1 MWRAD
6 AQERGSHVAGIKV
19 GVDLPPQHTTYAEY
33 RDGWLRADRMGV
45 DSIWVWDHFFPLS
58 GDPNGP
64 HFEAWSLLSAL
75 GAQTERAQVG
85 NLVLAMSYRN
95 PALLSAMAKTL
106 DHATGG
112 KLILGLGA
120 GWNERDYREYGYEFG
135 TAGERLRNLER
146 GIQIIKERWEKD
158 NPKPVRGTI
167 PILVGGSGEKVTLRI
182 TAQYADLWNGG
193 APVERFRHKNG
204 VLDEWCRRVGRDPAA
219 IERTVLLDSRNL
231 DSVDDF
237 VAAGATHLIYR
248 VGTAAPWDFGPVEQL
263 LAWRD
268 KRSDE

>member
-1 MWRAD
+1 MA
-6 AQERGSHVAGIKV
+6 AIKI
-19 GVDLPPQHTTYAEY
+19 GVDLPPQHTSYAAY
-33 RDGWLRADRMGV
+33 RDAWPTADRLGV
-45 DSIWVWDHFFPLS
+45 DSLWVWDHFFPLS
-58 GDPNGP
+58 GERDGP

-106 DHATGG
+106 DHITAG

-120 GWNERDYREYGYEFG
+120 GWNERDYAEYAYPFG

-146 GIQIIKERWEKD
+146 GITVIKERWAQD
-158 NPKPVRGTI
+158 SPKPVRGTI
-167 PILVGGSGEKVTLRI
+167 PILVGGGGERVTLRI
-182 TAQYADLWNGG
+182 TAQHADLWNGG
-193 APVERFRHKNG
+193 GDVETYRRKNG
-204 VLDEWCRRVGRDPAA
+204 ILDDWCAKVGRDPGA
-219 IERTVLLDSRNL
+219 IERTSLISSRHL
-231 DSVDDF
+231 DSVDDL

-248 VGTAAPWDFGPVEQL
+248 VGMQAPWDLSAVEQL

-268 KRSDE
+268 QKNRA